1 MRKANAFTL
10 IELLVVI
17 AIIALLV
24 SILVPSLT
32 RAREM
37 ARKAL
42 CSTTMSNH
50 GKSVAMY
57 VSLYDSYPH
66 MTPWPW
72 MSPTMM
78 YVDSSFDDGLNGWPK
93 FYGVLEMANLKGTKK
108 TTWGNWYYG
117 GPVDQV
123 WEGCLC
129 PSMDAPA
136 IWAAC
141 DNAASLEGEPSSGGS
156 PLSRLS
162 YHRWAIGYQWSPF
175 LRAATPA
182 GRYPN
187 KLQTEFITTMWQWV
201 APYLYLR
208 DGNGYYIQ
216 AVNPEELSQPSN
228 IAEAWDSWDL
238 DSAPAIPWLTVTQSE
253 GPLTPG
259 WHAGVVWFETRAALN
274 AARHKG
280 SPNILYA
287 DGHVSADANRP
298 FDVDDD
304 DLSAKY
310 AGLQANSWSHYNEM
324 MFGNA
329 DRLIPNREFVE

>member
-1 MRKANAFTL
+1 MRQQRAFTL

-37 ARKAL
+37 ARKAV

-57 VSLYDSYPH
+57 VASYDSYPH
-66 MTPWPW
+66 LSPWPW
-72 MSPTMM
+72 MTQKMMM
-78 YVDSSFDDGLNGWPK
+78 YADGSSFDPGLNGWPK
-93 FYGVLEMANLKGTKK
+93 FYGVLEINGLKGTKK

-117 GPVDQV
+117 GPPDLV
-123 WEGCLC
+123 WDGCLC

-141 DNAASLEGEPSSGGS
+141 DNAASLPDFGTYGS
-156 PLSRLS
+156 PLWWMSF
-162 YHRWAIGYQWSPF
+162 HRSAIGYQWSPF

-187 KLQTEFITTMWQWV
+187 RLQQEFVATMWQWIV
-201 APYLYLR
+201 PYLYLR

-216 AVNPEELSQPSN
+216 AISPEEVFQPST
-228 IAEAWDSWDL
+228 IAEAWDGWDL
-238 DSAPAIPWLTVTQSE
+238 DSAPNIPWLTETQRR

-287 DGHVSADANRP
+287 DGHVASDATEPINTDQLSAD
-298 FDVDDD
+298 
-304 DLSAKY
+304 Y
-310 AGLQANSWSHYNEM
+310 AGLQASTWSSYNIK

-329 DRLIPNREFVE
+329 DHLIPRCEFVK